1 MPLNPR
7 STAPSAPAPIG
18 RRLLG
23 RWWRRQSPARQ
34 DRYATLAPL
43 ASVLLFLAAIISAFW
58 YLRNEEIEREAEA
71 VKRDTEIA
79 QQQIRLRLIENQE
92 QLVRMAREIV
102 TRELDGASFLDQA
115 ARFTADRPEIQQLSW
130 IGAERQVRARQT
142 AYFERELP
150 PAKITAPSPARRR
163 GNAAASAAEEA
174 ASAAAV
180 AAANAAANAAGRP
193 NEADWAFIAARDVRQ
208 PIYSRPFKDPA
219 GTLVFELHVPLLDKG
234 SFSGALV
241 VEYSID
247 VLLRHFVPSEVT
259 GRHAIAVVDERE
271 RVIASSVTPMPGP
284 ARVPASIVHDVPLAP
299 AANGLILRGTG
310 YRTSVGLI
318 GNTLFWM
325 VVALSV
331 LTVWML
337 LGTWRHMRRRGQIQ
351 GALVAETNF
360 RRAMENSMLT
370 GMRAMDLEGR
380 VSYVNPAFCAMTGF
394 TEHELIGRLPPYP
407 YWPHDR
413 IEENSRLLQQELQG
427 RSPAGGIEV
436 KVMRKNG
443 TLFDARMYVSPL
455 VDARGHQT
463 GWMTSMTNITEAKR
477 IRDQLSASHERF
489 TTVLEGLDASVSV
502 LSVQQG
508 ELLFANRSYRLWFGA
523 EARGHALLAS
533 GAGPAVPFI
542 AEPDDAVDGL
552 SGLPAQELTGIGTNP
567 REVYVHQLDKWF
579 DVRSRYLQW
588 TDGRLAQMLIATDIT
603 GRRRAEEQAAAQA
616 EKAQVSSRLITMGEM
631 ASSVAHE
638 LNQPLTAITNY
649 CSGMVSRVKAET
661 IQQADLIAALE
672 KTARQAER
680 AGQIIHRIRAFVKKS
695 EPQRQDAH
703 AKDIVE
709 DAVELASIEL
719 RRRNVAIHHY
729 VAQRLPVLR
738 CDPILIEQVLLNLLK
753 NAAEAIDSAKLPA
766 ARRHIE
772 LRVIPRHTPDEGGV
786 IEFSV
791 TDMGP
796 GLPEEVIN
804 RLYEAFFSTKAEGM
818 GIGLSLC
825 RSIVESHRGRIKAQ
839 NIYNGASVAGCRFA
853 FTLPVETN
861 ARHEETTLPP
871 PPLFSRVPQAL
882 STQPSSPTSA
892 APPAANST
900 P

>member
-1 MPLNPR
+1 M
-7 STAPSAPAPIG
+7 SPAPETPAPYRPATG
-18 RRLLG
+18 QRRLLG

-34 DRYATLAPL
+34 DRFATLGPL

-58 YLRNEEIEREAEA
+58 YLRNEELERETES
-71 VKRDTEIA
+71 VKRDTEVA

-92 QLVRMAREIV
+92 QLVRMAREFV
-102 TRELDGASFLDQA
+102 TREIEPGDFRQQAGAFVN
-115 ARFTADRPEIQQLSW
+115 DRPEITQFAWL
-130 IGAERQVRARQT
+130 GPERQLRGLYSAQT
-142 AYFERELP
+142 EREDQL
-150 PAKITAPSPARRR
+150 
-163 GNAAASAAEEA
+163 AAAGSKPAL
-174 ASAAAV
+174 
-180 AAANAAANAAGRP
+180 RP
-193 NEADWAFIAARDVRQ
+193 SRDEVEWAFIAARDLRQ
-208 PIYSRPFKDPA
+208 PIYSRAFKDA
-219 GTLVFELHVPLLDKG
+219 QGVMVFQVDVPMLHRG
-234 SFSGALV
+234 QFAGALV
-241 VEYSID
+241 VDYAVDALI
-247 VLLRHFVPSEVT
+247 RHFVPTEVT
-259 GRHAIAVVDERE
+259 GRHMVAVIDEHE
-271 RVIASSVTPMPGP
+271 ATIASSVLPMPGGLRRR
-284 ARVPASIVHDVPLAP
+284 AAILHDVPLAP
-299 AANGLILRGTG
+299 AANGLVLRGSG

-325 VVALSV
+325 VVAMSV
-331 LTVWML
+331 LTLWML
-337 LGTWRHMRRRGQIQ
+337 VGTWRHVRRRAQIQ
-351 GALVAETNF
+351 GALVQETNF

-370 GMRAMDLEGR
+370 GMRAMDIEGR

-407 YWPHDR
+407 YWPSDR
-413 IEENSRLLQQELQG
+413 IDENNRLLQQELQG

-489 TTVLEGLDASVSV
+489 TTVLEGLEAAVSV

-523 EARGHALLAS
+523 DAGGHALLAS
-533 GAGPAVPFI
+533 GAAPKLPLDVAGH
-542 AEPDDAVDGL
+542 DDEDSL
-552 SGLPAQELTGIGTNP
+552 SGLPAQELTNADANP
-567 REVYVHQLDKWF
+567 REVFAASLDKWF
-579 DVRSRYLQW
+579 DVRARYLQW
-588 TDGRLAQMLIATDIT
+588 TDGRLAQMLIATDVT
-603 GRRRAEEQAAAQA
+603 ARRRAEELAEQQA

-649 CSGMVSRVKAET
+649 CNGMVSRVKADT
-661 IQQADLIAALE
+661 IDREALVAALV

-695 EPQRQDAH
+695 EPQRQRSQAKAIVDDA
-703 AKDIVE
+703 I
-709 DAVELASIEL
+709 ELASIEL

-729 VAQRLPVLR
+729 VAQRLPDLH

-753 NAAEAIDSAKLPA
+753 NAAEAIDNAQLPA
-766 ARRHIE
+766 PRRHIE
-772 LRVIPRHTPDEGGV
+772 LRVIPRHSPEEGGV

-796 GLPEEVIN
+796 GLTDEVMA
-804 RLYEAFFSTKAEGM
+804 RLYEAFFSTKADGM

-839 NIYNGASVAGCRFA
+839 NLYNGLLITGCRFA
-853 FTLPVETN
+853 FTLPVETT
-861 ARHEETTLPP
+861 ARHEET
-871 PPLFSRVPQAL
+871 PLLHRSDD
-882 STQPSSPTSA
+882 A
-892 APPAANST
+892 APGAEIPTNRTAVART
-900 P
+900 HP

>member
-1 MPLNPR
+1 MTSLSPGPG
-7 STAPSAPAPIG
+7 STGPVADQ
-18 RRLLG
+18 RRLIG
-23 RWWRRQSPARQ
+23 RWWRRQSAVRQ
-34 DRYATLAPL
+34 DRFATLGPL

-58 YLRNEEIEREAEA
+58 YLRNEEIERETEA

-92 QLVRMAREIV
+92 QLVRMAREFV
-102 TRELDGASFLDQA
+102 TRELDPADFTPQA
-115 ARFTADRPEIQQLSW
+115 ATFSNDRPEITQFVWLSANRRSRA
-130 IGAERQVRARQT
+130 GYSAQAERDDG
-142 AYFERELP
+142 
-150 PAKITAPSPARRR
+150 TAP
-163 GNAAASAAEEA
+163 NDK
-174 ASAAAV
+174 AV
-180 AAANAAANAAGRP
+180 THTPGRS
-193 NEADWAFIAARDVRQ
+193 ETEWAFIAARDLRQ
-208 PIYSRPFKDPA
+208 PIYSRPFKDA
-219 GTLVFELHVPLLDKG
+219 NGAMVFQVLVPMLDRG
-234 SFSGALV
+234 QFSGALV
-241 VEYSID
+241 VNYSID
-247 VLLRHFVPSEVT
+247 VLMRHFVPSEVT
-259 GRHAIAVVDERE
+259 RRHTVAVLDDQDRT
-271 RVIASSVTPMPGP
+271 IASTVLSMPGDKQRPP
-284 ARVPASIVHDVPLAP
+284 AILHDVPLAP
-299 AANGLILRGTG
+299 AANGLVLRGSG

-331 LTVWML
+331 LTLWML
-337 LGTWRHMRRRGQIQ
+337 LGTWRHVRRRTQIQ
-351 GALVAETNF
+351 GALVQETNF

-370 GMRAMDLEGR
+370 GMRAMDIEGR
-380 VSYVNPAFCAMTGF
+380 VTYVNPAFCAMTGF

-407 YWPHDR
+407 YWPADR
-413 IEENSRLLQQELQG
+413 IDENTRLLLQELQG

-455 VDARGHQT
+455 VDSRGHQT

-489 TTVLEGLDASVSV
+489 TTVLEGLEAAVSV

-523 EARGHALLAS
+523 DAKGHALLAS
-533 GAGPAVPFI
+533 GAVPSL
-542 AEPDDAVDGL
+542 PLDVTGHDDEDSL
-552 SGLPAQELTGIGTNP
+552 SGLPAQALTGQGNNP
-567 REVYVHQLDKWF
+567 REVYAAGLDKWF
-579 DVRSRYLQW
+579 DVRARYLQW
-588 TDGRLAQMLIATDIT
+588 TDGRLAQMLIATDVT
-603 GRRRAEEQAAAQA
+603 ARRRAEELAAQQA

-649 CSGMVSRVKAET
+649 CNGMVSRVKADT
-661 IQQADLIAALE
+661 IDRDALLAALG

-695 EPQRQDAH
+695 EPQRQPSQAS
-703 AKDIVE
+703 AIVNE
-709 DAVELASIEL
+709 AVELASIEL
-719 RRRNVAIHHY
+719 RRRNVAIQHY
-729 VAQRLPVLR
+729 VAQRLPVLS

-766 ARRHIE
+766 SRRHIE

-796 GLPEEVIN
+796 GLADEVIA

-839 NIYNGASVAGCRFA
+839 NLYNGEVVTGCRFA
-853 FTLPVETN
+853 FTLPVETT
-861 ARHEETTLPP
+861 ARHEET
-871 PPLFSRVPQAL
+871 AL
-882 STQPSSPTSA
+882 LHQGPSHPV
-892 APPAANST
+892 APR
-900 P
+900 

>member
-1 MPLNPR
+1 MTIP
-7 STAPSAPAPIG
+7 STRAEASSG
-18 RRLLG
+18 TSLSRRMLG
-23 RWWRRQSPARQ
+23 RWWRRQSAARQ
-34 DRYATLAPL
+34 DRFATLAPL
-43 ASVLLFLAAIISAFW
+43 VSVLLFLAAIVSAFW
-58 YLRNEEIEREAEA
+58 YLRNEEIERETEA

-102 TRELDGASFLDQA
+102 TRELEAPNFLAQA
-115 ARFTADRPEIQQLSW
+115 VRFTSDRPEIVQISW
-130 IGAERQVRARQT
+130 IDAERRVRARQSS
-142 AYFERELP
+142 FGERDPAAP
-150 PAKITAPSPARRR
+150 PAPP
-163 GNAAASAAEEA
+163 ASAA
-174 ASAAAV
+174 V
-180 AAANAAANAAGRP
+180 
-193 NEADWAFIAARDVRQ
+193 EADWAFIAARDVRQ
-208 PIYSRPFKDPA
+208 PMYSRAFKDA
-219 GTLVFELHVPLLDKG
+219 SSAMVFQLYVPLLDRG

-241 VEYSID
+241 VDYSID

-259 GRHAIAVVDERE
+259 RRHAVAVVDERE
-271 RVIASSVTPMPGP
+271 RLIASSFTPMPGQTRQP
-284 ARVPASIVHDVPLAP
+284 PSMAYDVPFAP
-299 AANGLILRGTG
+299 AANGLVLRGTG
-310 YRTSVGLI
+310 YRASVGLI

-337 LGTWRHMRRRGQIQ
+337 LGTWRHMRRRSQIQ
-351 GALVAETNF
+351 GALVKETNF

-380 VSYVNPAFCAMTGF
+380 CTYVNPASCAMTGF
-394 TEHELIGRLPPYP
+394 PENELIGRMPPYP

-413 IEENSRLLQQELQG
+413 IDENTRLLQQELQG
-427 RSPAGGIEV
+427 RSPVGGIEV

-455 VDARGHQT
+455 VDPKGQQT

-489 TTVLEGLDASVSV
+489 TTVLEGLDAAVSV
-502 LSVQQG
+502 LSVQQS

-523 EARGHALLAS
+523 DARGHALLAS

-552 SGLPAQELTGIGTNP
+552 SGLPTQELTGIGANP
-567 REVYVHQLDKWF
+567 REVYAAALDKWF

-588 TDGRLAQMLIATDIT
+588 TDGRLAQMLIATDVT
-603 GRRRAEEQAAAQA
+603 ARRRAEEQSAAQA

-649 CSGMVSRVKAET
+649 CSGMVSRVKAGS
-661 IQQADLIAALE
+661 INQPDLIAALE

-695 EPQRQDAH
+695 EPQRQPAH
-703 AKDIVE
+703 AADIVE

-753 NAAEAIDSAKLPA
+753 NAAEAIDGAQLPA

-772 LRVIPRHTPDEGGV
+772 LRVVPRHTPDEGGV

-791 TDMGP
+791 TDKGP
-796 GLPEEVIN
+796 GLPEEVLH

-839 NIYNGASVAGCRFA
+839 NLYNADTVVGCRFA
-853 FTLPVETN
+853 FTLPVETT
-861 ARHEETTLPP
+861 ARPEETTLPP
-871 PPLFSRVPQAL
+871 PS
-882 STQPSSPTSA
+882 PSLRRTAAPDA
-892 APPAANST
+892 DAPPAVNS